1 MPDMSTSRADEALS
15 TTEPLSWPAT
25 PVDLLRPED
34 VARRLQI
41 GRTKVYD
48 LIRSGTLRSVKVG
61 GCRRVTLTALAE
73 FIAKLDGR
81 SAA

>member
-1 MPDMSTSRADEALS
+1 MDDDSAQVT
-15 TTEPLSWPAT
+15 WPVV

-48 LIRSGTLRSVKVG
+48 LIRSGAVRSVKIG
-61 GCRRVTLTALAE
+61 GCRRVTPAALAE
-73 FIAKLDGR
+73 FIAALDAK